1 MKMYEPIK
9 FLILVFAFAAP
20 QVSAETLSLCVK
32 ANGAA
37 RFAKQCN
44 PKMETRQ
51 YVTISAT
58 PDANPNPN
66 PNPDTSGLRA
76 ITLKH
81 VFPLGYLESRDGWA
95 SGPMCGENEV
105 LVSGGA
111 ELQVFADGLAIY
123 CDATPAQPEHGTPV
137 SAQCSSHSLQ
147 DDETGGQPIPLTQ
160 EVEVY
165 LSSVCAKK

>member
-1 MKMYEPIK
+1 MRHPSW
-9 FLILVFAFAAP
+9 ILLATLGLTAP
-20 QVSAETLSLCVK
+20 LLSAETLSLCVK

-44 PKMETRQ
+44 PKKETQQ

-76 ITLKH
+76 ITLKQ

-111 ELQVFADGLAIY
+111 ELPVFPDGLAIY
-123 CDATPAQPEHGTPV
+123 CDAAPAQPEHGTPV
-137 SAQCSSHSLQ
+137 NAQCSSHSLQ
-147 DDETGGQPIPLTQ
+147 DDEPGGQPIPLTQ